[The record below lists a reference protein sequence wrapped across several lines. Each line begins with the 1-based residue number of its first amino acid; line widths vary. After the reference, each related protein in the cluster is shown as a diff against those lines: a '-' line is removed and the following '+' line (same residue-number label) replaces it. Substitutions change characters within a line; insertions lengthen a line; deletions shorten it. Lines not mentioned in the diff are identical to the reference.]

1 LLLGGMAWLVNHIDW
16 QHRVAYVEATD
27 TKGRSRWK
35 GERPGL
41 GFRLCQSIRQL
52 LAGQGNREIWSK
64 RAWQQIEAVREEFA
78 WLDTDG
84 TVVMLDK
91 YGEAEWWTFAG
102 AGANATLAY
111 ALSQAIESRVTYDS
125 FTVTVESQASV
136 NTIKQTLAELRA
148 RDVSEMGLAVSER
161 AMQGLKFSE
170 CLPHDLAL
178 DMLRTRL
185 RDPAATQWVLERP
198 VRFVRT

>member
-1 LLLGGMAWLVNHIDW
+1 
-16 QHRVAYVEATD
+16 
-27 TKGRSRWK
+27 
-35 GERPGL
+35 
-41 GFRLCQSIRQL
+41 
-52 LAGQGNREIWSK
+52 
-64 RAWQQIEAVREEFA
+64 
-78 WLDTDG
+78 
-84 TVVMLDK
+84 
-91 YGEAEWWTFAG
+91 
-102 AGANATLAY
+102 
-111 ALSQAIESRVTYDS
+111 LSQAIESRVTYDS

-136 NTIKQTLAELRA
+136 NTIKQTMAELRA